1 MGAPVINISEL
12 TERLDNDFELFAELT
27 ELFFDDSAS
36 LMDKIK
42 NSIDNNDHESLRKA
56 AHTLKGAVANF
67 AAPGAYEASSVLEM
81 TGRNMELTGAEEQYN
96 TLKSEIDSVVA
107 EMKRMIANGSF

>member
-12 TERLDNDFELFAELT
+12 TERLDNDFELFTELS

-36 LMDKIK
+36 LMDKIRD
-42 NSIDNNDHESLRKA
+42 SIDNNDHESLRKA

-67 AAPGAYEASSVLEM
+67 AAQGAYEAASALEM
-81 TGRNMELTGAEEQYN
+81 TGRNMELTGAAEQYAE
-96 TLKSEIDSVVA
+96 LKSEIESVIA
-107 EMKRMIANGSF
+107 EMKRINANGSF